1 MSGLKGENR
10 VRRRQR
16 PAVIAGDGP
25 LRGREGGK
33 YRRVQEVL
41 PRRWVVEETDG
52 RHHNDGDFLYGGRR
66 RRAMMDLTGRGF

>member
-1 MSGLKGENR
+1 MSGLKEGNR
-10 VRRRQR
+10 ARRRQR
-16 PAVIAGDGP
+16 PAVIAGGEP
-25 LRGREGGK
+25 LRGRERGR

-52 RHHNDGDFLYGGRR
+52 RHHNDGDFFYGGRR

>member
-1 MSGLKGENR
+1 M
-10 VRRRQR
+10 
-16 PAVIAGDGP
+16 IAGDEP

-52 RHHNDGDFLYGGRR
+52 KHHSDGYFLYGGRR
-66 RRAMMDLTGRGF
+66 RRAMMGLTG